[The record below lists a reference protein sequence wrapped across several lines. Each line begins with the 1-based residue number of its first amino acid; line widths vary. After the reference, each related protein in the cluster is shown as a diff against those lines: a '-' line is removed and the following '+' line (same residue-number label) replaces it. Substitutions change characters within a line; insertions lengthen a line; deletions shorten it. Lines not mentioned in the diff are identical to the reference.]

1 MKKYLI
7 LSLLF
12 VAMCRLSAQNTVS
25 SVFGN
30 KQLEQQFLYETFNGV
45 PMSNADN
52 GIRGMRYSTEDYVAG
67 ELVMKNGNRYSNQL
81 KLKFDEY
88 ANAIQIKFDNGKE
101 SVLFYNNVDSCKLFV
116 GNKVIQYIK
125 ADVPTESETNKFYQ
139 VIYASANYQLIK
151 LPKKTVVNVD
161 NRDVFG
167 EGEQFKKFES
177 KNVYFF
183 KKGKDKPFEK
193 IKISKKALL
202 ELLPNKK
209 ENINKLFETSAFKGL
224 LDDAKLAA
232 LFTAIDF

>member
-1 MKKYLI
+1 MKKYVI

-12 VAMCRLSAQNTVS
+12 VVEYRLTAQGTTGSAFTSQ
-25 SVFGN
+25 
-30 KQLEQQFLYETFNGV
+30 QIEQQFLTETFNGV

-52 GIRGMRYSTEDYVAG
+52 SVRGMRYSTDDYVAG
-67 ELVMKNGNRYSNQL
+67 ELVMKNGNRYTN
-81 KLKFDEY
+81 KIRLKFDEY
-88 ANAIQIKFDNGKE
+88 SNAIQIKLENGKE
-101 SVLFYNNVDSCKLFV
+101 SVLFNSNVDSCKLFV
-116 GNKVIQYIK
+116 GNRVIQYIK
-125 ADVPTESETNKFYQ
+125 ADIPTEPEANKFYQ

-167 EGEQFKKFES
+167 EGEQFKKFET
-177 KNVYFF
+177 KDVYYF

-193 IKISKKALL
+193 IKISKKTLL

-209 ENINKLFETSAFKGL
+209 EDINKLFDTPQYKGL
-224 LDDAKLAA
+224 LDDAKLTA